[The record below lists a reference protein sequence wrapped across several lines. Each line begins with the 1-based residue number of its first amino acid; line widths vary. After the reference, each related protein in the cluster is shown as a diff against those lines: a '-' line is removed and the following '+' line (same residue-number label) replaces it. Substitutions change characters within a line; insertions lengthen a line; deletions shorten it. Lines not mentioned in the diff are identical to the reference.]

1 MCLTLALGVRVEF
14 RDVGRS
20 IDLPKG
26 DIVQKNFFGKK
37 ELFCLLENGRLK
49 LKVVSEVL
57 RLSEKSNDLEE
68 VLC

>member
-26 DIVQKNFFGKK
+26 GVVQKNFFFSERKNY
-37 ELFCLLENGRLK
+37 FVWWRMDVEN
-49 LKVVSEVL
+49 
-57 RLSEKSNDLEE
+57 
-68 VLC
+68 